1 MVFQFFL
8 SRYLTD
14 FDKKNT
20 VYCKS
25 WLHNTVKFSNFLD
38 QWLSVNCRS
47 KFPVFCGIVVRNFHL
62 NVNKT
67 AADRAIEIGQKPKK
81 GEKKMQFFGL
91 CPSLISH

>member
-1 MVFQFFL
+1 VLVVDCNKSCARTPFQFNMLAYITTGVCFKMLRGHSMVFQFFL

-20 VYCKS
+20 VCCKS

-47 KFPVFCGIVVRNFHL
+47 KFPVFCGIVVRNFH
-62 NVNKT
+62 
-67 AADRAIEIGQKPKK
+67 
-81 GEKKMQFFGL
+81 
-91 CPSLISH
+91 